1 MDQML
6 MIKNKV
12 DELILLDKNFDEL
25 KNDYIIKQEFIL
37 LNEFMEKR
45 TILMNEIKE
54 LISNKQN
61 LTQSE
66 MIQIENDIKETTLIA
81 TSKCKSI
88 QQELKSR
95 IISSNKHKQAF
106 QYFNNNNPVNPTF
119 IDKTV

>member
-6 MIKNKV
+6 IIKNKL

-25 KNDYIIKQEFIL
+25 KNDYIIKQEFII
-37 LNEFMEKR
+37 LNEFIEKR
-45 TILMNEIKE
+45 TILMNEIQK
-54 LISNKQN
+54 LISNEQN

-66 MIQIENDIKETTLIA
+66 MMKIESDIKETTLIA

-88 QQELKSR
+88 QKELKSR
-95 IISSNKHKQAF
+95 IISSSKHKQAF

>member
-1 MDQML
+1 MDKML

-45 TILMNEIKE
+45 TVLMDEIKE
-54 LISNKQN
+54 LISNKQDI
-61 LTQSE
+61 TQSD
-66 MIQIENDIKETTLIA
+66 MIKIENDIKETTLIA

-95 IISSNKHKQAF
+95 IISSNKNKQAF